1 MNKIFSHFCFHVSTK
16 YCSCSFLSS
25 SPIYRRI
32 LSASSF
38 RKFIYIIRYINNL
51 FSKCVSSSP
60 FIQISHRQI
69 QFIFDSL
76 VCIPFFLF
84 LYFLRFIIHW
94 GKTCPHSNSQG
105 TSFYESVDHKYTTS
119 NLWTLFTIHSSFLN
133 VDLGQFV
140 RN

>member
-32 LSASSF
+32 LSTSSF

-76 VCIPFFLF
+76 VCIPFFPPFIFFVLSFIGEKVSHIQIPRERAFMSVSTTNTQLPIYGLF
-84 LYFLRFIIHW
+84 FSSI
-94 GKTCPHSNSQG
+94 PHSSML
-105 TSFYESVDHKYTTS
+105 T
-119 NLWTLFTIHSSFLN
+119 
-133 VDLGQFV
+133 
-140 RN
+140 